1 MDTPHGYFY
10 SLSLSLSLF
19 FFTGDV
25 CEWTCGEC
33 DAIKGHSQYQPWCYQ
48 HNDIQ
53 ACQALN
59 ATCEWV
65 SSSSSSTSTTEGSS
79 SSSSV
84 KYFRAGIKNVR
95 QQLSSWW
102 KIFY

>member
-19 FFTGDV
+19 FCTGDV

-65 SSSSSSTSTTEGSS
+65 SSTSTTEGSSMHS

-102 KIFY
+102 KIF